1 MLQRTATGTDSSFFA
16 TNGVVAPLESTAGES
31 VGHYSSALV
40 AAAREAMLNAA
51 RHAGGDVSVYVE
63 TTPNSVDIFVRDR
76 GDGVD
81 LESLPPD
88 RLGIRESI
96 IGRMTRAG
104 GSATV
109 RPGLGGSGTEV
120 HLHLGDSS

>member
-1 MLQRTATGTDSSFFA
+1 VRID
-16 TNGVVAPLESTAGES
+16 VVTTGES
-31 VGHYSSALV
+31 IAAPAALV

-63 TTPNSVDIFVRDR
+63 TAVSRRNPRGGDATPSGEASMVAVDVFVRDR
-76 GDGVD
+76 GAGVQLVD
-81 LESLPPD
+81 VPGD

-104 GSATV
+104 GTATV
-109 RPGLGGSGTEV
+109 GPSASGDGTQV
-120 HLHLGDSS
+120 HLHLEVARD